1 MKFWCWHR
9 NSHYVAARHREMA
22 TLLSCDAHVKAQRLE
37 DLMRNQKAISGGNIL
52 TYWTVDDD

>member
-1 MKFWCWHR
+1 
-9 NSHYVAARHREMA
+9 MA
-22 TLLSCDAHVKAQRLE
+22 TLLSCDGHVKAQRLE